1 MYMLILIHHELMGI
15 SNLGLG
21 SNRVANRS
29 NTVEEQNTRTLAAFL
44 QMFPECVIQVEVRK
58 NALLMSE
65 DHVKEFIRSAKTV
78 FSKKLHKTLSSSR
91 GGAVDPP
98 WYSTGP
104 PCCPSKIA

>member
-1 MYMLILIHHELMGI
+1 MYMLILIHHDLMGI

-91 GGAVDPP
+91 GRAVNPP
-98 WYSTGP
+98 
-104 PCCPSKIA
+104 